1 MHIEEG
7 VVTGAKLILG
17 YATAATAGLYALR
30 LAARPCARRAGSLA
44 ARGALAT
51 AATFVFFQVLP
62 PRPWACPRCT

>member
-30 LAARPCARRAGSLA
+30 LAAQALRAQGGASLA
-44 ARGALAT
+44 ARGVEPAL
-51 AATFVFFQVLP
+51 QSGM
-62 PRPWACPRCT
+62 R